1 MPLLRVEA
9 EKLSNNILEQGVIEE
24 IIDNDAMF
32 ALMPFKR
39 IVGKAYVYNR
49 EKTLSEADF
58 LDPYDD
64 VNEGGADFD
73 EIVAKLRILA
83 GDVDI
88 DNFLDETMSDTNDQ
102 TAIQIAAKAKGMQR
116 KFQRTLAIGNSTTN
130 TKEFDGLHQL
140 VDPSQ
145 VKSAAANGAAVTFEM
160 IDGLLRMVPLGADAL
175 IMRGG
180 THDALLSLLRTL
192 GGTTPEHVTIPGTG
206 REQNGG
212 RALTIPAYRGVP
224 IIVNDFLPGDEVQ
237 GTSGATT
244 CSIYAARFNESDGL
258 HGLFGGPSAGI
269 RVQHIGTLQT
279 KDAER
284 YRLKWYCGTALKSTK
299 SLARLSGITNV

>member
-9 EKLSNNILEQGVIEE
+9 EKLSNNVLEQGVIEE

-39 IVGKAYVYNR
+39 IVGKAYLYNR
-49 EKTLSEADF
+49 EKTLSEAEF
-58 LDPYDD
+58 LDPYED
-64 VNEGGADFD
+64 VPEGAATF
-73 EIVAKLRILA
+73 EEVVARLRILI

-88 DNFLDETMSDTNDQ
+88 DNFLDETMDDTNDQ

-116 KFQRTLAIGNSTTN
+116 KFQRTLAIGDSATSP
-130 TKEFDGLHQL
+130 KEFDGLATL
-140 VDPSQ
+140 VDPAQ
-145 VKSAAANGAAVTFEM
+145 TKVAGANGAALTFEM
-160 IDGLLRMVPLGADAL
+160 LDSLLRMVPLGADAL

-180 THDALLSLLRTL
+180 TQDAIFSMLRAL
-192 GGTTPEHVTIPGTG
+192 GGTNPDHITLPGHTNI
-206 REQNGG
+206 RVP
-212 RALTIPAYRGVP
+212 TYRGVP
-224 IIVNDFLPGDEVQ
+224 ILVNDFLPGDEDQ
-237 GTSGATT
+237 GTSLDNT

-258 HGLFGGPSAGI
+258 HGLFGGPAAGI
-269 RVQHIGTLQT
+269 RVQPIGTLQT

-299 SLARLSGITNV
+299 SLARLKGITNI